1 MGLPML
7 VIVGVIIMSIGIPA
21 FFVGLL
27 ANWFDF
33 WVACAIFIFSF
44 ILPMF
49 LFYIEFS
56 NRRKFPIRCTV
67 SYQVGGEMGHKN
79 TYSTDDRIGYVEIKD
94 EKGAKTG
101 AKEWRLMDINKPVQ
115 NFDYSFVGDKA
126 IWFGFKIARHCHI
139 VAVMGEKGEE
149 FYPQRYD
156 SSMRDYKAVFDGD
169 RGLRLFKIF
178 QDIQNRNK
186 YTNWL
191 QQNLMA
197 LASMGLSLLIA
208 IMLFLCFLQLSDV
221 SKVLSTAL
229 AQNNACLTAN
239 AYFQNATGFNKTAS
253 QPTAAKGNNIAGIPF
268 AFG

>member
-1 MGLPML
+1 MGLPIL
-7 VIVGVIIMSIGIPA
+7 VIVGIIIMAIGIPA
-21 FFVGLL
+21 FFIGLL
-27 ANWFDF
+27 ASWFDF
-33 WVACAIFIFSF
+33 WFACTVFIFSF
-44 ILPMF
+44 MLPLF
-49 LFYIEFS
+49 LFYLEIS

-79 TYSTDDRIGYVEIKD
+79 TYSTDDRIGYVDIKD
-94 EKGAKTG
+94 DKGSKTG

-115 NFDYSFVGDKA
+115 NFNYDFVGDKA
-126 IWFGFKIARHCHI
+126 IWFGFRVSRHCHI
-139 VAVMGEKGEE
+139 IAVMGEKGEE

-208 IMLFLCFLQLSDV
+208 IMLFLCFLQLTDV
-221 SKVLSTAL
+221 SKTLASALSA
-229 AQNNACLTAN
+229 NNECVAAN
-239 AYFQNATGFNKTAS
+239 AYFKNVTNFQKPNVTAK
-253 QPTAAKGNNIAGIPF
+253 PTNNIAGIPF

>member
-1 MGLPML
+1 M
-7 VIVGVIIMSIGIPA
+7 I
-21 FFVGLL
+21 
-27 ANWFDF
+27 
-33 WVACAIFIFSF
+33 
-44 ILPMF
+44 
-49 LFYIEFS
+49 LFYIEMS
-56 NRRKFPIRCTV
+56 NRSKFPIRATV

-94 EKGAKTG
+94 EKGGKTG

-115 NFDYSFVGDKA
+115 NFNYDFVGDQA
-126 IWFGFKIARHCHI
+126 IWFGMRVARHCHVI
-139 VAVMGEKGEE
+139 AVMGEKGEE
-149 FYPQRYD
+149 FYPQKYD

-186 YTNWL
+186 FNNWL

-221 SKVLSTAL
+221 SKVLSSAL
-229 AQNNACLTAN
+229 ASNNACLVAN
-239 AYFQNATGFNKTAS
+239 QYFLNATNYKNAS
-253 QPTAAKGNNIAGIPF
+253 TAAPAKQNNIAGIPF